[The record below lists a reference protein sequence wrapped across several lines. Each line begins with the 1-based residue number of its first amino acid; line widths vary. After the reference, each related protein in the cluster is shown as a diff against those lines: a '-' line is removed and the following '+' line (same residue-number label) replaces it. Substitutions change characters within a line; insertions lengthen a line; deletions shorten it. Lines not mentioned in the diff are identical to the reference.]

1 MLKTDRESIS
11 YSKSREPQIHATVFQ
26 KIEKILG
33 QTWLK
38 LPSNQVA
45 VLVTSEFSQM
55 ETKFQNDYCV
65 ILSYPGTGLSSK
77 VVHTTVIN
85 PSQSSQ
91 SLQLDICLGN
101 IVYERVDAI
110 INAANEDLKHIGGLT
125 KDILDSGV
133 VTIQSESNQ

>member
-65 ILSYPGTGLSSK
+65 ILSYPRTGLSSK